1 MTPGAGRRVL
11 LVEDAADVRMLV
23 RWVLE
28 DGGFLVEESPDGA
41 SGLQAARSLP
51 DVVLLDVQLP
61 DLDGPDVL
69 RALSAD
75 PQTAG
80 VPVVFLT
87 ADHPRGDTEL
97 EALGARGVL
106 RKPVDLAGLPCQ
118 LAALL

>member
-41 SGLQAARSLP
+41 SGLRAARSLP

-75 PQTAG
+75 PTTAG

-87 ADHPRGDTEL
+87 AEHPRGDGRL
-97 EALGARGVL
+97 AALGARGVL
-106 RKPVDLAGLPCQ
+106 RKPVDVAGLPRQ